1 MFIESSMGTSSKM
14 YSSYETH
21 ITSSKVSSR
30 VYTCNRFSTMA
41 KYSQSF
47 YSVEKRY
54 IYIYIYSSFSS
65 PCQWHHSPFILILQW
80 LRPTFDPLCWPVSVM
95 GKTAKK
101 QVAVAP
107 LRRLM
112 GKSPPDGP
120 KAKGM
125 KPKKPLIQTKGV
137 KDTKRKVKETLK
149 ESKTTTKKVE
159 KPKGQVGKSG
169 VSEPSQRRSALRK
182 PVAKENSDDFPDD
195 ELERFYYM
203 KKPREVN
210 RRQVTSDSTQVKA
223 DANLDNDML
232 NALVDEN
239 EGVMRAG
246 ALPECFASNT
256 AGQKALMDGLFD
268 GVVAAPKKKAK
279 KEEEKSKEVQ
289 PKTLPQKA
297 CDLMADILSDSTKA
311 RKKSMSLGAVNYAG
325 ELSNQLLDFAKK
337 MERSYKT
344 LQKATNNNVDKE
356 DFYLKIFAEVAKQRE
371 WFVQA
376 EAWLGLKLL

>member
-1 MFIESSMGTSSKM
+1 MQSYVRSTWNFITLGTTHKREWDCFTRAISNRKAFPADLSVYAMKQKKDLFAAWLEAGRSWDKARLIITRTHKNENESLAGW
-14 YSSYETH
+14 
-21 ITSSKVSSR
+21 V
-30 VYTCNRFSTMA
+30 A
-41 KYSQSF
+41 KCGRDLVKEF
-47 YSVEKRY
+47 GEEK
-54 IYIYIYSSFSS
+54 
-65 PCQWHHSPFILILQW
+65 
-80 LRPTFDPLCWPVSVM
+80 
-95 GKTAKK
+95 AKK
-101 QVAVAP
+101 LFAARTAAG
-107 LRRLM
+107 LYY
-112 GKSPPDGP
+112 
-120 KAKGM
+120 
-125 KPKKPLIQTKGV
+125 
-137 KDTKRKVKETLK
+137 
-149 ESKTTTKKVE
+149 
-159 KPKGQVGKSG
+159 
-169 VSEPSQRRSALRK
+169 
-182 PVAKENSDDFPDD
+182 NSDDFPDD

-256 AGQKALMDGLFD
+256 AGQKAFMDGLFD

-337 MERSYKT
+337 MEHSYKT